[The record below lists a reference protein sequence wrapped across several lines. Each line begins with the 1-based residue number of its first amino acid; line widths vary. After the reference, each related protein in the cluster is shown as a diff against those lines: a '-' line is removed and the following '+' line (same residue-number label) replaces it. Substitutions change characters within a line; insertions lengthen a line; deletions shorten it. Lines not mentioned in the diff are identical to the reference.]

1 MYSFQHRFQELSF
14 HHLFKIS
21 KKETKK
27 QRVAKLPK
35 PFVFVLKGFP
45 RIIIPSSF
53 RIFKKE
59 TKKQRVAKLPK
70 PFVFVLKG
78 VPRIIILSSFQ
89 DFKKETE
96 KQRVAKLPKPF
107 VFVPEGFLENP
118 QKNKTLKSHSK
129 INEHCLEKWCQQ
141 LLKKT
146 LPKIVEN
153 KKRDFLLKNA
163 QN

>member
-1 MYSFQHRFQELSF
+1 LYSFQRGFQELSF
-14 HHLFKIS
+14 SHLFKIS
-21 KKETKK
+21 
-27 QRVAKLPK
+27 
-35 PFVFVLKGFP
+35 
-45 RIIIPSSF
+45 
-53 RIFKKE
+53 
-59 TKKQRVAKLPK
+59 
-70 PFVFVLKG
+70 
-78 VPRIIILSSFQ
+78 
-89 DFKKETE
+89 KKETE